1 MSAAP
6 IAVTA
11 QEVAKG
17 LSMFEIDES
26 LEALVEAAEQEAET
40 NNGEISENIKT
51 ALATYAEAFGH
62 KVDRIANYLKAQKAE
77 AELAQREA
85 ERFQAR
91 HKAAENREKRLK
103 QMLVWFMISR
113 NTQKLRGSLNT
124 ISLQANSTPSLVM
137 QETTHIPDSFYRAK
151 VELTWTEWREIVE
164 SLPPGPLRD
173 RVGDSDGRT
182 VQKELQRGILSDAL
196 ARGEAIAGVLLVKGR
211 HVRLR

>member
-1 MSAAP
+1 MSAVPTA
-6 IAVTA
+6 ITA
-11 QEVAKG
+11 QDVAKG
-17 LSMFEIDES
+17 LSMFDIDES
-26 LEALVEAAEQEAET
+26 LEALVEAAEQEAEA
-40 NNGEISENIKT
+40 NNGEISEDIKT
-51 ALATYAEAFGH
+51 ALATYAEAFGY

-113 NTQKLRGSLNT
+113 STPKLRGSLNT
-124 ISLQANSTPSLVM
+124 ISLQANSAPSLTI

-151 VELTWTEWREIVE
+151 VELTWPEWREIVD
-164 SLPPGPLRD
+164 SLPPSVLRD
-173 RVGDSDGRT
+173 RLGATDKI
-182 VQKELQRGILSDAL
+182 VQKDLQRGILSDAL
-196 ARGEAIAGVLLVKGR
+196 ARGETITGVSLVKGH